1 MFQSKIIGALVGTAL
16 VLGLSACQ
24 TRTIPLPKTNY
35 DLSSNKSGE
44 VEVSGTTYFYRY
56 ANFAAGAGT
65 AYVCTGDETEVA
77 ELQETDVE
85 QGGITLLSV
94 KAQDSAIRTCADV
107 AANRTRLYGAATQ
120 ACTAIGRT
128 MQPVDMLTKILLTE
142 DGYIHLPKVCA

>member
-24 TRTIPLPKTNY
+24 TRTVPLPKTNY
-35 DLSSNKSGE
+35 GLSSGTSGE
-44 VEVSGTTYFYRY
+44 VVVSDATYFYRF

-65 AYVCTGDETEVA
+65 AYVCTDDESEAA
-77 ELQETDVE
+77 ELQDTDVE

-94 KAQDSAIRTCADV
+94 KAQDSAIATCADV
-107 AANRTRLYGAATQ
+107 AANRATLFGAATQ

-128 MQPVDMLTKILLTE
+128 MQSEDMLEKILLTE